1 MWNNPIVKIDSDNVA
16 TLRCKGCGNTFKL
29 CLTPLQ
35 IHRLQEHD
43 GLIQN
48 ILPDVKPA
56 IRELFIT
63 GLCNDC
69 WKKSLGI
76 DLEEAQNED

>member
-1 MWNNPIVKIDSDNVA
+1 MWNNPIIEINDDVVTVGCRCCDNTYKIEM
-16 TLRCKGCGNTFKL
+16 
-29 CLTPLQ
+29 TPSQ
-35 IHRLQEHD
+35 IRRVQEKD

-69 WKKSLGI
+69 WRKSLGI
-76 DLEEAQNED
+76 DLEEARNED